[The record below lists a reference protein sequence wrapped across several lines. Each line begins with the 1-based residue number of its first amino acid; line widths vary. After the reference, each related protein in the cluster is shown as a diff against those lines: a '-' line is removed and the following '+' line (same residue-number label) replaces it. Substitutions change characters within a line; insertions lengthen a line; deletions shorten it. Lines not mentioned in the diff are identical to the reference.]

1 MYGAIMTNLLK
12 DALDNLIELGL
23 LSKDSATACQAIVA
37 KQQLQVLLDDNYRKE
52 ARIVELEREIVDIH
66 RHYGKRLGD

>member
-1 MYGAIMTNLLK
+1 MTNLLK

-23 LSKDSATACQAIVA
+23 LSKDSATAYQAIVA
-37 KQQLQVLLDDNYRKE
+37 KQQLQALLDDTYRKE